1 MTLPNIVEESQKL
14 FELLQN
20 CKDPLSLGHELKSLQ
35 RQFEAT
41 HRLLI
46 VRGIDIPKVENK
58 PLTLIS
64 PTNFEASEEARQIYE
79 FLFYKA
85 SELGNSLHLL
95 TQMSYYQKFLKISDE
110 ILGDGPLTQLE
121 IDMIFHPEWFE
132 DENI

>member
-85 SELGNSLHLL
+85 SELGNKL
-95 TQMSYYQKFLKISDE
+95 TVLRVIDVAFCKTFSDITCSDKFDQVSK
-110 ILGDGPLTQLE
+110 
-121 IDMIFHPEWFE
+121 
-132 DENI
+132 

>member
-20 CKDPLSLGHELKSLQ
+20 CKNPLSLGYELKALQ

-41 HRLLI
+41 HRLMI
-46 VRGIDIPKVENK
+46 IRGIDIPKVENK
-58 PLTLIS
+58 PFTLIS
-64 PTNFEASEEARQIYE
+64 PNNFEASEEARQIYE

-110 ILGDGPLTQLE
+110 ILGDCPLTQLE

-132 DENI
+132 EI